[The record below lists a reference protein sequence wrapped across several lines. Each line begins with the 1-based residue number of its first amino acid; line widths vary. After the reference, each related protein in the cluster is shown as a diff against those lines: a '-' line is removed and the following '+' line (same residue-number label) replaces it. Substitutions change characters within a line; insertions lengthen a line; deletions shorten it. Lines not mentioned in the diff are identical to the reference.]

1 MSTAIVQQVKN
12 LPQAQQEMAVSMYLE
27 QARDRLADALERTGP
42 EAVANIKAEV
52 ATAAEAAKQLG
63 LSKEIRDDAA
73 EMVRRAEYALGKAIR
88 KGQEEGTVAR
98 KGSRPNGISPHER
111 NGRPV
116 AGHIPDPN
124 LSSLPSPTSFV
135 SGDQERTEIYAMSDG
150 VTEEEFEEVLTEA
163 REEGS
168 VSRANVVR
176 KIKGQQSGPTRQQR
190 ADLIEKLAREGYS
203 SRQMA
208 SQVGYARDSQVREL
222 AKEFG
227 IDIPA
232 DRVIGK
238 SRRVNSNRVLSGVTE
253 SLSAA
258 AYSLQQI
265 DPLDLDQDQAQEWV
279 DSLTESLSAIRKALN
294 PIKESLRG

>member
-52 ATAAEAAKQLG
+52 ATAAEATKQLG
-63 LSKEIRDDAA
+63 LSKEIRDDAT

-88 KGQEEGTVAR
+88 KGQEEGTVATRATATRELRARERGDITSQVPRATDIEPDFYSNSR
-98 KGSRPNGISPHER
+98 KGSAISQ
-111 NGRPV
+111 
-116 AGHIPDPN
+116 
-124 LSSLPSPTSFV
+124 LSE
-135 SGDQERTEIYAMSDG
+135 GA
-150 VTEEEFEEVLTEA
+150 TEEEFEEALGDA
-163 REEGS
+163 RGEGNL
-168 VSRANVVR
+168 SRANIIR
-176 KIKGQQSGPTRQQR
+176 KIKGVQSGETRQQR
-190 ADLIEKLAREGYS
+190 ADLIQKLAREGYS
-203 SRQMA
+203 SRQMP
-208 SQVGYARDSQVREL
+208 SKVGITEQAIKDICRDFE
-222 AKEFG
+222 
-227 IDIPA
+227 IDVPA

-265 DPLDLDQDQAQEWV
+265 EPLDLDQEQAQEWV

>member
-42 EAVANIKAEV
+42 EAVASIKAEV
-52 ATAAEAAKQLG
+52 ATAAEATKQLG
-63 LSKEIRDDAA
+63 LSKEIRDDAT

-88 KGQEEGTVAR
+88 KGQAEGTVKTRADGGWPSHAGVLATDQT
-98 KGSRPNGISPHER
+98 KYSPSDLTGGGQVQH
-111 NGRPV
+111 
-116 AGHIPDPN
+116 
-124 LSSLPSPTSFV
+124 
-135 SGDQERTEIYAMSDG
+135 EIYAMADGASD
-150 VTEEEFEEVLTEA
+150 EEFEEALTEA
-163 REEGS
+163 REEGNL
-168 VSRANVVR
+168 SRANVKR
-176 KIKGQQSGPTRQQR
+176 KVEGQRGGESRQQR
-190 ADLIEKLAREGYS
+190 ADLIQTLAREGYS
-203 SRQMA
+203 SRQMPA
-208 SQVGYARDSQVREL
+208 KVGVGEQAIKQIARD
-222 AKEFG
+222 FD

-238 SRRVNSNRVLSGVTE
+238 SHRVNSNRVLSGVTE

-265 DPLDLDQDQAQEWV
+265 DPLDLDQEQAQEWV